1 MFQRN
6 PENPTLAPN
15 LISRIRHGLHRF
27 LKQELNRAGLPGMV
41 PSHGLILGCLYS
53 EDHLPMNRIARLIGR
68 RKSTLTVLAD
78 KLENRG
84 YIQRGASAEDNRV
97 RQVSLTAKGE
107 EAVPPS
113 RVFPGPCMN
122 GCGGDSARKKKAR
135 PCGCCAAWP
144 TISPQRTPPGP
155 TMRGTT
161 KTAQNG
167 NKVPNAGN
175 RHDRTSAPSFSSAL
189 PDGRN
194 SLGRG

>member
-107 EAVPPS
+107 EARAAFESIS
-113 RVFPGPCMN
+113 RAMHERLWRGFSEEEKSQAMRLLRRMADNLAAANSSGPDDA
-122 GCGGDSARKKKAR
+122 GDDEDGAERKQ
-135 PCGCCAAWP
+135 C
-144 TISPQRTPPGP
+144 SE
-155 TMRGTT
+155 RGEQ
-161 KTAQNG
+161 A
-167 NKVPNAGN
+167 
-175 RHDRTSAPSFSSAL
+175 
-189 PDGRN
+189 
-194 SLGRG
+194 

>member
-84 YIQRGASAEDNRV
+84 YIQR
-97 RQVSLTAKGE
+97 
-107 EAVPPS
+107 
-113 RVFPGPCMN
+113 
-122 GCGGDSARKKKAR
+122 
-135 PCGCCAAWP
+135 
-144 TISPQRTPPGP
+144 
-155 TMRGTT
+155 
-161 KTAQNG
+161 
-167 NKVPNAGN
+167 
-175 RHDRTSAPSFSSAL
+175 
-189 PDGRN
+189 
-194 SLGRG
+194 